1 MKLEDKE
8 KKILW
13 IDDIACPQ
21 EKNIVTKQV
30 EKPTKY
36 RQHAFELR
44 EGSAKYKIYVIPVL
58 VGALGEGIKNA
69 IHEAKKIFKQDDLR
83 EKIVG
88 EIQRT
93 KVVDGDIIIWKIL
106 SRLVL
111 VQTNFP

>member
-36 RQHAFELR
+36 RQLAFELR
-44 EGSAKYKIYVIPVL
+44 EGSANVIPVL